1 MSRRS
6 YRRTRRRFGIGRDPS
21 PVMLVTEDERGAF
34 LLMVG
39 RLLWRYR
46 SELAPLW
53 TSLTLA
59 AVATWMHQR
68 HPGASVV
75 LAVLVPALT
84 ALSAAPPAVL
94 VRRWPTLA
102 RRAER
107 FYVAAVVALAGGWL
121 SAAVEWGPGT
131 PPMPGLATVGTVAL
145 AVPWWTHHR
154 RRSRVRVERTIE
166 AWPQFAEAVGLPG
179 SRILSAAVDRWGWSG
194 RLALRRG
201 QTVQHAVNQAPAIE
215 SALGARPGA
224 VRIEP
229 DRERAD
235 RALLRV
241 VEVDPHA
248 EPIPWRPPT
257 SSGTL
262 SVASPVNLGVF
273 EDGAPVLV
281 RLLGRNT
288 LVGGVIGSGK
298 SGVLNVLLATLA
310 ACSDVVLWGIDLK
323 GGMELRPWAACLAR
337 LATNPAD
344 AVALLADAVAE
355 VRRRAE
361 LQAASGRRL
370 WEPTRAAPAL
380 VIIVD
385 EYAELPDDA
394 HPYADSVA
402 RLGRAVAVTMLAA
415 TQRPTQ
421 SAMGH
426 GAVRSQMDNR
436 ICLRVRERR
445 TADLVFDQGW
455 YAAGWQPD
463 KLDAPGKFL
472 ISAPEHT
479 VPRPARA
486 YLITDTDVEET
497 AVKHADSRPAPI
509 KPSPVGPLPGP
520 VLHVAPDSES
530 GTDAESVLLEALSR
544 ATAEGVGVPELMEAT
559 GRGRRWVYYR
569 LRALAVEGRAEQTEP
584 GAWRA
589 VRTGGGHAP

>member
-1 MSRRS
+1 MRRQ

-21 PVMLVTEDERGAF
+21 PVMLVTEDERGA
-34 LLMVG
+34 LLRTVG

-53 TSLTLA
+53 SSLTLA
-59 AVATWMHQR
+59 TIAARTHAT
-68 HPGASVV
+68 HPGAAPL
-75 LAVLVPALT
+75 LAVAVVALM
-84 ALSAAPPAVL
+84 ALSAAPPATL
-94 VRRWPTLA
+94 VRRWAPLA
-102 RRAER
+102 RRSER
-107 FYVAAVVALAGGWL
+107 LYVAAVVAVAGGWF
-121 SAAVEWGPGT
+121 SAAVQWGPGT
-131 PPMPGLATVGTVAL
+131 PPLPGLATVSTVAL

-166 AWPQFAEAVGLPG
+166 AWPQFAESIGLPG
-179 SRILSAAVDRWGWSG
+179 SRIVSAAVDRWGWSG

-201 QTVQHAVNQAPAIE
+201 QTVQHAVHQAPAIE

-229 DRERAD
+229 DRDRAD

-241 VEVDPHA
+241 IEIDPHA
-248 EPIPWRPPT
+248 EPIPWRTPAT
-257 SSGTL
+257 AGGL
-262 SVASPVNLGVF
+262 SLASPVDLGVF
-273 EDGAPVLV
+273 EDGSPVLV
-281 RLLGRNT
+281 RLLSRNT

-323 GGMELRPWAACLAR
+323 GGMELRPWAGCLTR
-337 LATNPAD
+337 LATNPTD

-361 LQAASGRRL
+361 GQAAAGRRL
-370 WEPTRAAPAL
+370 WQPTAAAPAV
-380 VIIVD
+380 VIVVD
-385 EYAELPDDA
+385 EYAELPEDA

-402 RLGRAVAVTMLAA
+402 RLGRAVAVTMLVA

-421 SAMGH
+421 KAMGH

-463 KLDAPGKFL
+463 KVDAPGKFL

-486 YLITDTDVEET
+486 YLMTDADVART
-497 AVKHADSRPAPI
+497 ATERGSSRPVAPI
-509 KPSPVGPLPGP
+509 AA
-520 VLHVAPDSES
+520 HDAPEDTSADPDRAL
-530 GTDAESVLLEALSR
+530 TDALAQ
-544 ATAEGVGVPELMEAT
+544 APAAGVSIRELVAVS
-559 GRGRRWVYYR
+559 GRSRRWVYYR
-569 LRALAVEGRAEQTEP
+569 LRELSAEGLAEQTER
-584 GAWRA
+584 GMWRRA
-589 VRTGGGHAP
+589 ERDA